1 MFSFDPASSIASA
14 AIAVAMNCSP
24 MPAPDIEILYD
35 FKPLQISPGYTKTEI
50 ADTEFDPRKYD
61 FFYPYTSMGTILIGN
76 VTVEPK
82 VEVGVGS
89 LGHGRCLFY
98 KNIKVVFRAK
108 DYKSYIANDIG
119 TTCNKYIGQFW
130 HRRVTAD
137 IEVVKLNSLE
147 MRRALRKQTA
157 AIGTAGPVSVSS
169 AKAWHARLGQAS
181 EKVIAHYINR
191 MNAERAKKQEEL
203 LASDGFKALA
213 RMCGYTPETP
223 KTVEEPVEDPAAG
236 LPEDFETKISNGS
249 ETDDF

>member
-1 MFSFDPASSIASA
+1 MFSIDPASSVVSA

-50 ADTEFDPRKYD
+50 ADRKFDPAKYD
-61 FFYPYTSMGTILIGN
+61 FFYPYTSMGTVLLGD

-82 VEVGVGS
+82 VEVGIGS
-89 LGHGRCLFY
+89 LGNGRCLFY
-98 KNIKVVFRAK
+98 KNIRVVFRAK

-137 IEVVKLNSLE
+137 IDVIKLNSLE
-147 MRRALRKQTA
+147 MRNALRKQTG
-157 AIGTAGPVSVSS
+157 AIGTAGPVAAGT
-169 AKAWHARLGQAS
+169 AKVWYMRLKQAS
-181 EKVIAHYINR
+181 EKVIADYIR
-191 MNAERAKKQEEL
+191 KMDAERVEKQKQL
-203 LASDGFKALA
+203 LASEGFKVLA
-213 RMCGYTPETP
+213 NMCGYVPPAPENTENADA
-223 KTVEEPVEDPAAG
+223 TDG
-236 LPEDFETKISNGS
+236 SETKISNSS